1 MNAVGQPISRIDGRL
16 KVTGSARYTADIP
29 LEAIVH
35 AAIVYSTIANGR
47 IVSIDTA
54 AAENAPGVLAVLTHK
69 NMPRMNQQS
78 WSHLRPQGQTYLPLQ
93 DDQIHYAGQPVALVV
108 AATLDQAT
116 YAGTLIKVAY
126 EAHPP
131 VVFDLRTASEDAV
144 EPSQR
149 MWPLSS
155 SVGDADKAI
164 AGAAVKIEQTYTM
177 SDRHHNPM
185 EPHVTLA
192 VWDGD
197 DSLTLY
203 DSTQMVVGTKKLV
216 SLVLG
221 IPEEKINV
229 VCEFLGGGFGGKSWS
244 WPHTLLAALA
254 AKVVNRPVRLQLSRA
269 QMYSMVGHQAG
280 TVQTIALGANSDGN
294 LSGIRH
300 DSINPTSVF
309 DDYVEYAAMASRH
322 LWRASGG
329 IATSHRVVHVN
340 RNSPVVLRAP
350 MEAQGHF
357 ALECAMDELAYAT
370 GIDPVELRL
379 RNDTDTDPY
388 SGRPFSTRA
397 LRECLTKGAARFGWD
412 RRTPEPRSMRDG
424 RYLIGQGMAAAIYTH
439 WRWPGKARVTINGDG
454 SALVEAAAHDIGT
467 GTYTVMAQVAADV
480 LGLAPDK
487 VTVRLGDTRLPES
500 HPAIGSATVSNAT
513 AAVMLAARAAR
524 EKAIALTLTDRDAP
538 FAGAAPDD
546 VIVADGRLAL
556 AKTNLNV
563 TYAELLARNGLSSL
577 VGEGDY
583 APVEEV
589 NGPKAIFS
597 FSAVFAEVRVDAD
610 LGLVR
615 LNRFVGAYD
624 AGRII
629 NPKTARSQAI
639 GGIIWGVGQALLE
652 QSETDPASGQFINR
666 NYSGYLVP
674 TNADIPEL
682 DVLFVGGF
690 DEEASPLGHQ
700 GPWRVD
706 GGIGS
711 AGDCQRS
718 VSRDRQAHTRPA
730 DHNRK
735 AVLTRNCD
743 GRFNSYR
750 RHCNAV
756 SPVLRRRSTA
766 CTIKKRS

>member
-1 MNAVGQPISRIDGRL
+1 MNAVGQPISRIEGRL
-16 KVTGSARYTADIP
+16 KVTGSARYTADIL
-29 LEAIVH
+29 LETIVH

-54 AAENAPGVLAVLTHK
+54 VAENAPGVLAVLTHK
-69 NMPRMNQQS
+69 NMPRMKALP
-78 WSHLRPQGQTYLPLQ
+78 WSHLRPQGQTYLALQ
-93 DDQIHYAGQPVALVV
+93 DDQIYYAGQPVALVV

-126 EAHPP
+126 EARAP
-131 VVFDLRTASEDAV
+131 VVFDLRTAKEDAV
-144 EPSQR
+144 EPPQR

-155 SVGDADKAI
+155 SVGEADKAI

-197 DSLTLY
+197 GSLTLY

-221 IPEEKINV
+221 IPEEKINI

-254 AKVVNRPVRLQLSRA
+254 AKVVNRPVRLQLTRA

-280 TVQTIALGANSDGN
+280 TVQTIVLGANSDGN

-329 IATSHRVVHVN
+329 ISTSHKIVHVN

-370 GIDPVELRL
+370 GVDPVELRL

-412 RRTPEPRSMRDG
+412 RRSPEPRSMRDG

-439 WRWPGKARVTINGDG
+439 WRWPAKARVTINGGG
-454 SALVEAAAHDIGT
+454 SALVETAAHDIGT
-467 GTYTVMAQVAADV
+467 GTYTVMAQVAADA

-524 EKAIALTLTDRDAP
+524 EKAIALTLTDRDAL
-538 FAGAAPDD
+538 FAGATPDD

-577 VGEGDY
+577 VGDGDY

-597 FSAVFAEVRVDAD
+597 FSAVFAEVRVDPD
-610 LGLVR
+610 LGLIR
-615 LNRFVGAYD
+615 LSRVVGAYD

-639 GGIIWGVGQALLE
+639 GGIIWGAGQALLE

-690 DEEASPLGHQ
+690 DEEASPLGTK
-700 GPWRVD
+700 GLGELTAV
-706 GGIGS
+706 
-711 AGDCQRS
+711 S
-718 VSRDRQAHTRPA
+718 VAPA
-730 DHNRK
+730 I
-735 AVLTRNCD
+735 A
-743 GRFNSYR
+743 
-750 RHCNAV
+750 NAV
-756 SPVLRRRSTA
+756 YHATGERVRDLPITLE
-766 CTIKKRS
+766 KLF

>member
-1 MNAVGQPISRIDGRL
+1 MNAVGQPISRVDGRL
-16 KVTGSARYTADIP
+16 KVTGGARYTADIS
-29 LEAIVH
+29 LAAVAH
-35 AAIVYSTIANGR
+35 AAIVYSTIASGR
-47 IVSIDTA
+47 IVSIDTV
-54 AAENAPGVLAVLTHK
+54 AAENAPGVLVVLTHK
-69 NMPRMNQQS
+69 NMPRMNPVP

-93 DDQIHYAGQPVALVV
+93 DDQIHYAGQPIALVV

-116 YAGTLIKVAY
+116 YAGTLIKVVY

-131 VVFDLRTASEDAV
+131 IVFDLRTAKDDAA
-144 EPSQR
+144 EPPQR

-155 SVGDADKAI
+155 LVGNADKAI
-164 AGAAVKIEQTYTM
+164 ADAAVKIDATYTM
-177 SDRHHNPM
+177 PDRHHNQM
-185 EPHVTLA
+185 EPHATLA
-192 VWDGD
+192 VWDD
-197 DSLTLY
+197 DGTLTLY
-203 DSTQMVVGTKKLV
+203 DSTQMVVGTRKLA

-221 IPEEKINV
+221 VPEEKINV

-254 AKVVNRPVRLQLSRA
+254 AKVVNRPVRVQLTRA
-269 QMYSMVGHQAG
+269 QMYSMVGHQAA
-280 TVQTIALGANSDGN
+280 TVQTIALGADRDGR

-300 DSINPTSVF
+300 DSVNPTSVF
-309 DDYVEYAAMASRH
+309 DDYVEYAALASRH

-329 IATSHRVVHVN
+329 ISTSHRVVHVN

-357 ALECAMDELAYAT
+357 ALESAMDELAYAT
-370 GIDPVELRL
+370 GVDPVELRL

-397 LRECLTKGAARFGWD
+397 LRECLTKGAARFGWGK
-412 RRTPEPRSMRDG
+412 RTPEPRSMRDG
-424 RYLIGQGMAAAIYTH
+424 RYLIGQGVAAAIFTH
-439 WRWPGKARVTINGDG
+439 WRWPGKARVTLNGDG

-467 GTYTVMAQVAADV
+467 GTYTVMTQVAADA
-480 LGLAPDK
+480 LGMAPDR

-500 HPAIGSATVSNAT
+500 HPAIGSATVPNAT

-524 EKAIALTLTDRDAP
+524 DKAVELALSGRDAP
-538 FAGAAPDD
+538 FAGAAPED
-546 VIVADGRLAL
+546 VIVAESRLAL
-556 AKTNLNV
+556 TKTNLNI

-577 VGEGDY
+577 VGDGHYD
-583 APVEEV
+583 PVEEV

-597 FSAVFAEVRVDAD
+597 FSAVFAEVRVDPD

-615 LNRFVGAYD
+615 LTRFVGAYD

-652 QSETDPASGQFINR
+652 QSETDPASGQFVNR
-666 NYSGYLVP
+666 NYSGYLVT

-690 DEEASPLGHQ
+690 DEEASPLGAK
-700 GPWRVD
+700 GLGELTAV
-706 GGIGS
+706 
-711 AGDCQRS
+711 S
-718 VSRDRQAHTRPA
+718 VAPA
-730 DHNRK
+730 I
-735 AVLTRNCD
+735 A
-743 GRFNSYR
+743 
-750 RHCNAV
+750 NAV
-756 SPVLRRRSTA
+756 YHATG
-766 CTIKKRS
+766 KRIRDLPITVERLL